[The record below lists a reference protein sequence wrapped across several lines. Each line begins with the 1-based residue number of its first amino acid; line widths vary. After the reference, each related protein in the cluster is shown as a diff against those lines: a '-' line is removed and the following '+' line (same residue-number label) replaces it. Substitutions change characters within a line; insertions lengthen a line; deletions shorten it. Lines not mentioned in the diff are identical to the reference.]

1 MPVIPFFHST
11 HWSNLQQDSSTGD
24 PLFYVCWY
32 HGCPV
37 PPRKKE
43 ALPRPALWKLPKPAS
58 CGAQRGKVDF
68 NPLKSGR
75 QLQGRIQSCPIN
87 ICLTHK
93 SVDLR
98 TFLPRHAPPRE
109 FFPCPAPSRPAPQTF
124 TLAPPRGLKA
134 PPRASLVDTLYSPHP
149 LQGANHKWSHH
160 ARGRTLVDFER
171 HLGEC
176 FQRWRQRLILNDSS
190 WCGYRNS
197 DVHGEAA
204 HQLLSWQVTFS
215 QSTAATLT

>member
-1 MPVIPFFHST
+1 MDDRSIVFVNVKKDQNTAPKWTKVCIFAFPFDQCDQILCGRKFYPNMLCGCTWRYTWLVPV
-11 HWSNLQQDSSTGD
+11 LVRDA
-24 PLFYVCWY
+24 
-32 HGCPV
+32 CPT
-37 PPRKKE
+37 PPC
-43 ALPRPALWKLPKPAS
+43 LV
-58 CGAQRGKVDF
+58 G
-68 NPLKSGR
+68 
-75 QLQGRIQSCPIN
+75 QGR
-87 ICLTHK
+87 
-93 SVDLR
+93 
-98 TFLPRHAPPRE
+98 
-109 FFPCPAPSRPAPQTF
+109 TF
-124 TLAPPRGLKA
+124 TLTPPRGLKA

>member
-1 MPVIPFFHST
+1 MFQST
-11 HWSNLQQDSSTGD
+11 SIHHQSILKTRDAHPAQKG
-24 PLFYVCWY
+24 
-32 HGCPV
+32 
-37 PPRKKE
+37 
-43 ALPRPALWKLPKPAS
+43 LPRPAKKRLCPTPLRPMRTSKI

-68 NPLKSGR
+68 NPLKFGR
-75 QLQGRIQSCPIN
+75 QSQGRIQCCPIN